1 MDGAVTADGAI
12 RSRGSVGAVLLAAGA
27 AQRMGYRPKSL
38 LELNSVPLIQLQLRA
53 LIEAGID
60 TIVVVLGH
68 YADLI
73 EQAIQDY
80 PVILVRNPDPDAGQ
94 ISSLRTGLQALP
106 PTLQAVLVALADQP
120 LINAQDLTEL
130 MRAYNNRPAQIHVVQ
145 PTVNGLPGNPVMF
158 SAKVREQI
166 LAAPSQVGCRQWQ
179 AAHPEQVQAW
189 VTHNLHYRADVDT
202 PDDIHALVAQTGHS
216 LQWPLN
222 LVSV

>member
-1 MDGAVTADGAI
+1 MDWAVTADGAI
-12 RSRGSVGAVLLAAGA
+12 RSRGSLGAVLLAAGA
-27 AQRMGYRPKSL
+27 GSRMGHRPKSL
-38 LELNSVPLIQLQLRA
+38 LELNGVPLIRLQLRA
-53 LIEAGID
+53 LTEAGID

-73 EQAIQDY
+73 GQAIQDY

-94 ISSLRTGLQALP
+94 ISSLRIGLKALP
-106 PTLQAVLVALADQP
+106 LSLQEVLVALADQP
-120 LINAQDLTEL
+120 LINAQDLTDL
-130 MRAYNNRPAQIHVVQ
+130 MLAYNSRPAQIHVVQ

-158 SAKVREQI
+158 SNKVREEI
-166 LAAPSQVGCRQWQ
+166 LAAPAQVGCRQWQ

-189 VTHNLHYRADVDT
+189 VTHNPHYRSDVDT

-216 LQWPLN
+216 LQWSTN